1 MKKLLLVN
9 PVGRSS
15 GYLLSKFST
24 IPPLSLAYIAAVTPA
39 NWEVKIADENFGRL
53 EIEDADLV
61 GISAFTSN
69 INRAYEIAKQYR
81 QRGTEVVIGGIHASM
96 LPDEALHY
104 ADAVVIGEAEM
115 IWGKVINDFENNCL
129 SGKYI
134 GPRVDLSN
142 SSIKPRRDLM
152 DPRYQFQSIQTSRGC
167 PFDCNFCTVSKYLGT
182 EFRQRKAQDV
192 LDELQEIKGDYLFFL
207 DDNLIGH
214 SRKSIERAKEI
225 FAGMVNLGLNKKWWM
240 QTSIDSTK
248 DDEVLALAAK
258 AGCMFAFIGFET
270 ISVKTLKTMEK
281 GINLKIG
288 VDNYKEVIKAFHSHG
303 IGVVGAFIIGNDYES
318 PEYYKQLARF
328 LVHSGIDVVQMAI
341 LTPLPGSAFMNQVEK
356 EGRLRYRNFPEDW
369 AKYRLSY
376 VVREPEGVDPETIY
390 IGDNYVKNHIYSFPW
405 NQYRI
410 FKTFLSMKNL
420 RNSYAVYRFNK
431 ALKKSWQGSHYYQ
444 KYPTKFSVDHSTSL
458 TAANS
463 AANSL

>member
-1 MKKLLLVN
+1 MKRLLLVN

-24 IPPLSLAYIAAVTPA
+24 IPPLSLAYIAAVTPSD
-39 NWEVKIADENFGRL
+39 WEVKIADENFSRL
-53 EIEDADLV
+53 EIEDAELV

-81 QRGTEVVIGGIHASM
+81 DRGIKVVLGGIHASM
-96 LPDEALHY
+96 LPDEALQY
-104 ADAVVIGEAEM
+104 ADAVVVGEAEM
-115 IWGKVINDFENNCL
+115 IWSEVIDDFENDRL

-134 GPRVDLSN
+134 GPRVDFSKN
-142 SSIKPRRDLM
+142 SIKPRRDLI

-182 EFRQRKAQDV
+182 EFRQRKVQDV

-214 SRKSIERAKEI
+214 SRKSFERAKEI
-225 FAGMVNLGLNKKWWM
+225 FAGMINLGLNKKWWM

-248 DDEVLALAAK
+248 DDEVLELAAK

-270 ISVKTLKTMEK
+270 ISDMTLKGMKK

-288 VDNYKEVIKAFHSHG
+288 VDNYKKVIKAFHSHG
-303 IGVVGAFIIGNDYES
+303 MGVVGAFIIGNDYES
-318 PEYYKQLARF
+318 PAYYKQLAKF
-328 LVHSGIDVVQMAI
+328 LVHSGIDVVQLAI
-341 LTPLPGSAFMNQVEK
+341 LTPLPGTTFMSQVEK
-356 EGRLRYRNFPEDW
+356 EGRLRYRNFPKDW
-369 AKYRLSY
+369 DKYRLSY
-376 VVREPEGVDPETIY
+376 VVREPEGIEPETIY
-390 IGDNYVKNHIYSFPW
+390 IGDNYVKNLIYSFPW

-410 FKTFLSMKNL
+410 LKSFIGMKNPK
-420 RNSYAVYRFNK
+420 NSYAVYRFNK

-444 KYPTKFSVDHSTSL
+444 KYPTKFSPEHSTRL
-458 TAANS
+458 TAPNS
-463 AANSL
+463 AADSL